1 MAAVLENQEPEQQK
15 DIDFRKMF
23 TNGINS
29 KTVMVARMYVIFLS
43 ATMCR
48 IREVTYI
55 KVKLMVI
62 LAGYL

>member
-1 MAAVLENQEPEQQK
+1 MTAALENEEPEQQN

-23 TNGINS
+23 TNRINS
-29 KTVMVARMYVIFLS
+29 KTVMVARMYVLFLS
-43 ATMCR
+43 ATICR

-55 KVKLMVI
+55 KVKLMVL